1 MTDNDSW
8 HLSKSVPI
16 TLIIG
21 LITQG
26 AAIVWVVSM
35 MYGDIERNTNRLSD
49 LDNRLDKLE
58 DMVFAQAI
66 AMARIDEN
74 IKAIRDDVHKMA
86 TREIDQSNVSGT
98 RRLQRRLYHRQKFPP
113 KRKIFSRLRLAD
125 RDHCC
130 KQIGARGKGT
140 QEEIWVYG
148 SVEANSGAR
157 S

>member
-1 MTDNDSW
+1 MSENDSW

-49 LDNRLDKLE
+49 LDSRLDKLE
-58 DMVFAQAI
+58 DMVVAQAI

-74 IKAIRDDVHKMA
+74 IKAIRGYVERIAD
-86 TREIDQSNVSGT
+86 SG
-98 RRLQRRLYHRQKFPP
+98 Q
-113 KRKIFSRLRLAD
+113 
-125 RDHCC
+125 
-130 KQIGARGKGT
+130 
-140 QEEIWVYG
+140 
-148 SVEANSGAR
+148 
-157 S
+157 

>member
-1 MTDNDSW
+1 MSEDSW

-49 LDNRLDKLE
+49 LDSRLDKLE
-58 DMVFAQAI
+58 DMVFTQAI

-86 TREIDQSNVSGT
+86 TR
-98 RRLQRRLYHRQKFPP
+98 K
-113 KRKIFSRLRLAD
+113 AD
-125 RDHCC
+125 
-130 KQIGARGKGT
+130 
-140 QEEIWVYG
+140 
-148 SVEANSGAR
+148 
-157 S
+157 